1 MQSEEIERLLHQAS
15 FPNCSRDE
23 LNEILDKFLAEIPV
37 DASRQTSKG
46 HLKRELLSELF
57 WEIIKQDPRL
67 LPTQTPVFTILC
79 RKVEIAKNR
88 SDRNKRQRGDRHAG

>member
-1 MQSEEIERLLHQAS
+1 MRIEDVQRLLHQAS

-37 DASRQTSKG
+37 DASRQTSKA
-46 HLKRELLSELF
+46 HLKREVLTELY
-57 WEIIKQDPRL
+57 WEILKQNPKD
-67 LPTQTPVFTILC
+67 LPNHAIAFEILC

-88 SDRNKRQRGDRHAG
+88 SDRHKRN

>member
-1 MQSEEIERLLHQAS
+1 MEREDIDRLLHQAS

-23 LNEILDKFLAEIPV
+23 LNEILDKFLVEIPV

-46 HLKRELLSELF
+46 QLKREVLSELF

-67 LPTQTPVFTILC
+67 LPSQAPVFTILC